1 MKFLLL
7 GAAMCALF
15 VPAVQAQTSGSP
27 RWRVPT
33 TTVPGRYQVFF
44 AFNSTTLDPQ
54 ARQTITRRLW
64 TGGAPEPRR
73 SA

>member
-15 VPAVQAQTSGSP
+15 VPVVQAQTSDSAPMAGTA
-27 RWRVPT
+27 T
-33 TTVPGRYQVFF
+33 TTMPGHYQVFF

-54 ARQTITRRLW
+54 AR
-64 TGGAPEPRR
+64 
-73 SA
+73 